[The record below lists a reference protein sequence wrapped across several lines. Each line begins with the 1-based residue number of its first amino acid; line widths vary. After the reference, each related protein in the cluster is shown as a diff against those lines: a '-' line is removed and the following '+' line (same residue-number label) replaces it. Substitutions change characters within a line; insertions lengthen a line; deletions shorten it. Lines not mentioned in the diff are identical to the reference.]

1 MSERT
6 TKALRIRGADL
17 LKLGDGADNAHRL
30 ALRSRKSYPA
40 IRGYID
46 GSDNKERIDLDVITA
61 ILVDG
66 LGFTYDQVLDM
77 RIRDIFKLVDIP
89 I

>member
-1 MSERT
+1 MAHRT
-6 TKALRIRGADL
+6 TQVLRIKGSAMLELGEGAE
-17 LKLGDGADNAHRL
+17 NAHRL

-46 GSDNKERIDLDVITA
+46 EENAKARIDLDVITA

-66 LGFTYDQVLDM
+66 LGFTQEQVLDI
-77 RIRDIFKLVDIP
+77 RIGDIFKFVEIDD
-89 I
+89 